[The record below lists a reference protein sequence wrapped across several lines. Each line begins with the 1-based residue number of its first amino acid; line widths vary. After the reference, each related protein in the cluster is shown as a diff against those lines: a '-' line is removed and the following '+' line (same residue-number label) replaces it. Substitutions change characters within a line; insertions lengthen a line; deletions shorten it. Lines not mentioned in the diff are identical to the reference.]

1 MRNIYTCI
9 FLLLVL
15 LIVACDQITNVLGDR
30 SPQSKK
36 EIERATALLAN
47 NPTALITYTDSI
59 IHHVIYTQKTIP
71 YWIKVY
77 ELRQKAFAD
86 LQQMDSVVTSG
97 EMIRSLASQHSDS
110 LAMANSLL
118 LVKGDID
125 YASQKK
131 MIPFLPGAIYTFSKL
146 GMQYEEAKLCA
157 TYGVILI
164 PSGDFKLAQTY
175 LLRAY
180 DKMERLDSTK
190 NLFNISLNLGSNYQ
204 QLKDNVLALKYYKKA
219 LHFAGIRKDSLLI
232 TSALMNI
239 GVYYHENEKKEDSAM
254 HYLQLAKALLPQRSP
269 YYFVMKLDY
278 NIALQELNNKRYKES
293 EDIFNRMYD
302 NCLQNNLT
310 EGCAR
315 ALNGLVNVYVAAGR
329 MPNAIAA
336 AKQAMDMFDSMGMK
350 YETLQQAEQLTN
362 LYTKAGMYKVANN
375 IMTFSKKLS
384 DSLMSVEKQVAV
396 HELEEKYHSEKKELE
411 NKALRSELT
420 YKKTVNIL
428 LMVFLI
434 IMGVLVYTLRQRNYY
449 QQERNRSYE
458 VLIEKYREEKKNR
471 EKKATGSNYNKI
483 IDHKTEVNLPDVN
496 EQLFKR
502 LSEYYVSEKPYINPK
517 LKIEEIAL
525 YLNVNNKDLQLC
537 LRLNGSRNFNAFTN
551 KYRVQ
556 EIRQMLEDPQYDTL
570 KLDAIAIKGG
580 FATKPPFYAAF
591 EEETGMKPGYYR
603 SRINEQ
609 QG

>member
-1 MRNIYTCI
+1 
-9 FLLLVL
+9 
-15 LIVACDQITNVLGDR
+15 
-30 SPQSKK
+30 
-36 EIERATALLAN
+36 
-47 NPTALITYTDSI
+47 
-59 IHHVIYTQKTIP
+59 
-71 YWIKVY
+71 
-77 ELRQKAFAD
+77 
-86 LQQMDSVVTSG
+86 
-97 EMIRSLASQHSDS
+97 
-110 LAMANSLL
+110 
-118 LVKGDID
+118 
-125 YASQKK
+125 
-131 MIPFLPGAIYTFSKL
+131 
-146 GMQYEEAKLCA
+146 MQYEEAKLCA

-315 ALNGLVNVYVAAGR
+315 ALNGLVNVYVATGR

-362 LYTKAGMYKVANN
+362 LYTKEA
-375 IMTFSKKLS
+375 
-384 DSLMSVEKQVAV
+384 E
-396 HELEEKYHSEKKELE
+396 
-411 NKALRSELT
+411 
-420 YKKTVNIL
+420 
-428 LMVFLI
+428 
-434 IMGVLVYTLRQRNYY
+434 
-449 QQERNRSYE
+449 
-458 VLIEKYREEKKNR
+458 
-471 EKKATGSNYNKI
+471 
-483 IDHKTEVNLPDVN
+483 
-496 EQLFKR
+496 
-502 LSEYYVSEKPYINPK
+502 
-517 LKIEEIAL
+517 
-525 YLNVNNKDLQLC
+525 
-537 LRLNGSRNFNAFTN
+537 
-551 KYRVQ
+551 
-556 EIRQMLEDPQYDTL
+556 
-570 KLDAIAIKGG
+570 
-580 FATKPPFYAAF
+580 
-591 EEETGMKPGYYR
+591 
-603 SRINEQ
+603 
-609 QG
+609 

>member
-1 MRNIYTCI
+1 M
-9 FLLLVL
+9 LVL

-293 EDIFNRMYD
+293 EDMFNRMYD

-315 ALNGLVNVYVAAGR
+315 ALNGLVNVYVATGR

-411 NKALRSELT
+411 NKSLRSELT
-420 YKKTVNIL
+420 HKNIIGML
-428 LMVFLI
+428 LIGVLI
-434 IMGVLVYTLRQRNYY
+434 IMTAMIFFLRQRNFYHH
-449 QQERNRSYE
+449 ERNQSYE
-458 VLIEKYREEKKNR
+458 VLIEKYRQEKIER
-471 EKKATGSNYNKI
+471 EKQKLHEPNSVTLPINVNKPI
-483 IDHKTEVNLPDVN
+483 KNEDNSVYDVFDKI
-496 EQLFKR
+496 QD
-502 LSEYYVSEKPYINPK
+502 YYSLHKPYLHVR
-517 LKIEEIAL
+517 LKIEDIAEALNLSTKEIFQSI
-525 YLNVNNKDLQLC
+525 KE
-537 LRLNGSRNFNAFTN
+537 NGFRNFNSFTN
-551 KYRVQ
+551 SHRVAFV
-556 EIRQMLEDPQYDTL
+556 RRMFEDPAYEHY
-570 KLDAIAIKGG
+570 KLESIWTEAG
-580 FATKPPFYAAF
+580 FGSKPTFYTAF
-591 EEETGMKPGYYR
+591 VEETGIKPAYYR
-603 SRINEQ
+603 VMINKSTNPDA
-609 QG
+609 